1 MRDELSVHRCASILD
16 HLEGVMGAEIEGD
29 FPVAKVS
36 WPEFYITGTEI
47 LANISRVIQFDAQ
60 FSIAE
65 FAYNHE
71 HWIAYGQTMAEKLLP
86 LADSF
91 PEYTND
97 GSGLV
102 ATHWLNVQHAKK
114 ATRTALEGKH

>member
-1 MRDELSVHRCASILD
+1 MRSSNSPFRDEPSVHPCASILGP
-16 HLEGVMGAEIEGD
+16 LEGVVGAEIEGD

-47 LANISRVIQFDAQ
+47 LANISRAIQFDAE
-60 FSIAE
+60 FSTAE

-97 GSGLV
+97 SSVFV
-102 ATHWLNVQHAKK
+102 ATHWLKV
-114 ATRTALEGKH
+114 